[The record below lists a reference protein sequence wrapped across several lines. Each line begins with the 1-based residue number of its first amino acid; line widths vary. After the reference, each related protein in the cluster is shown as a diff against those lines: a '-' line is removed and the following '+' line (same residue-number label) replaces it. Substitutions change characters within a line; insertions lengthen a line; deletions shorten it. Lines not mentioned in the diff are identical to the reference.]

1 MDITSALYILIWPR
15 VVVEMWGKC
24 MNFDG
29 DAFVFLVWPSASIFS
44 VEDRGSEDVGTV
56 CDARII
62 RVISGTIHQY
72 HSSF

>member
-29 DAFVFLVWPSASIFS
+29 DAFVFLVWPSASILNLL
-44 VEDRGSEDVGTV
+44 
-56 CDARII
+56 RIVDL
-62 RVISGTIHQY
+62 RMLEQFVMPA
-72 HSSF
+72 